1 MRNIVFV
8 MILVMLMVV
17 GGCSD
22 NNASD
27 SKQKEA
33 QVKTTAQNA
42 PEVEVEWL
50 SFDKG
55 VAKAESENK
64 NMIIDFYT
72 DWCHWCKV
80 MDEKTFN
87 DAGVSKVLAEK
98 YITVRLD
105 AEDGSQTAN
114 YKGQTYTNIEL
125 TRAFGVRGFPSI
137 AFLDKQGE
145 VITLVPGYVPA
156 ETFVNLLDYIDQ
168 ECYKKQMSFDEF
180 MKKKGECDDKTK
192 T

>member
-1 MRNIVFV
+1 MRNILFV
-8 MILVMLMVV
+8 MILAMFLVV
-17 GGCSD
+17 SGCSD
-22 NNASD
+22 NKASD

-33 QVKTTAQNA
+33 QVTTTAQKA
-42 PEVEVEWL
+42 SEKEIVWH

-55 VAKAESENK
+55 LAKAEAENK
-64 NMIIDFYT
+64 NMIVDFYT

-80 MDEKTFN
+80 MDEKTFQN
-87 DAGVSKVLAEK
+87 ESVSNILADK

-105 AEDGSQTAN
+105 AEDGSQTAT
-114 YKGQTYTNIEL
+114 YKGKTYTNIEL

-137 AFLDKQGE
+137 AFLDKQAE
-145 VITLVPGYVPA
+145 IITLVPGYVPA
-156 ETFVNLLDYIDQ
+156 ETFVHLLDYIEQ

-180 MKKKGECDDKTK
+180 MKKKGECEDKTK

>member
-8 MILVMLMVV
+8 MILAMLMVV

-27 SKQKEA
+27 SKQGEA
-33 QVKTTAQNA
+33 QVTTTSQKASEK
-42 PEVEVEWL
+42 EVVWHT
-50 SFDKG
+50 FDKG
-55 VAKAESENK
+55 LATATAENK

-80 MDEKTFN
+80 MEEKTFQN
-87 DAGVSKVLAEK
+87 ESVAKILAEK
-98 YITVRLD
+98 FVTVRLD
-105 AEDGSQTAN
+105 AENSSQTAT
-114 YKGQTYTNIEL
+114 YKGRTFTNIEL
-125 TRAFGVRGFPSI
+125 TRAFGVNGFPSL

-156 ETFVNLLDYIDQ
+156 ETFAYLLDYIEQ
-168 ECYKKQMSFDEF
+168 ECYKKQMSFDDF
-180 MKKKGECDDKTK
+180 MKKKGECDDKSK
-192 T
+192 S